1 MFLLDPCV
9 ACGEALPCDEEL
21 EDRLSDALEEE
32 GELITLSIEKAE
44 ELDNL
49 SDCRC
54 MLTRPLCIRCE
65 DGSLLE
71 QALRIYQGRALYDG
85 GLPEEKL
92 LPLVKKYGL
101 II

>member
-1 MFLLDPCV
+1 
-9 ACGEALPCDEEL
+9 
-21 EDRLSDALEEE
+21 
-32 GELITLSIEKAE
+32 
-44 ELDNL
+44 
-49 SDCRC
+49 

-65 DGSLLE
+65 DEELLE

-85 GLPEEKL
+85 RLPEEKL